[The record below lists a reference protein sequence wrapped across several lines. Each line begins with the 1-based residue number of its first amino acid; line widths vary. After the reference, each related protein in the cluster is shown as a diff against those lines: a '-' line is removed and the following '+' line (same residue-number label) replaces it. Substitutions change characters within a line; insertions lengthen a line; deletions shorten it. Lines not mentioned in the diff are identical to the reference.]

1 MIGTIST
8 WIMSIAGVILLSAIV
23 ELILPN
29 GQINRYIKGV
39 FSFIIVLVIIMP
51 IPKLLNIKLDL
62 SNVFNSQEIIL
73 QEDYLYQINLDKIMK
88 TKEGLEKEI
97 DKEGYGEVVVSIN
110 ADIFANQVEI
120 KSIYVD
126 ISKIVIKGNA
136 AHKDIV
142 GIRYDIVNII
152 QKNIQIKEGQ
162 VLFNE

>member
-1 MIGTIST
+1 MIGTISN

-62 SNVFNSQEIIL
+62 SNVFNSEEIVL

-88 TKEGLEKEI
+88 TKEGLEKAIE
-97 DKEGYGEVVVSIN
+97 KEGYGEVTVSIN
-110 ADIFANQVEI
+110 ADIFAHQVEI
-120 KSIYVD
+120 QSIYVD

-136 AHKDIV
+136 PHKDIV
-142 GIRYDIVNII
+142 GIRHDIVNII
-152 QKNIQIKEGQ
+152 QENVQIKEGQ

>member
-1 MIGTIST
+1 MIGTISS

-23 ELILPN
+23 ELIMPN
-29 GQINRYIKGV
+29 GQINRYIKGI

-62 SNVFNSQEIIL
+62 SNVFNSQEIVL

-88 TKEGLEKEI
+88 TKEELERDIEEK
-97 DKEGYGEVVVSIN
+97 GYGEVVVSIN
-110 ADIFANQVEI
+110 ADIFASQIEI

-152 QKNIQIKEGQ
+152 QNRIQIKEGQ